1 MKIIKYLFNF
11 FFGKFIFSLLK
22 NKSILFVDNRFLGS
36 FLNFMY
42 YKLSLNE
49 DVIVI
54 FEPNFFNKNKKNYL
68 LNIYYSN
75 MLTTILKKKN

>member
-68 LNIYYSN
+68 QYILFEHAYYD
-75 MLTTILKKKN
+75 IKKKN

>member
-22 NKSILFVDNRFLGS
+22 NKTILFVDNRFLGS

-42 YKLSLNE
+42 YKLSLNKK
-49 DVIVI
+49 DVIII
-54 FEPNFFNKNKKNYL
+54 FEPNFFNKNKKKL
-68 LNIYYSN
+68 SSIY
-75 MLTTILKKKN
+75 II